1 MWHILFKLSF
11 ISHLYH
17 NYIVDSNHDR
27 HAICESETIWTY
39 VIRLHLLNFILIWN
53 AKIWVFD
60 IKSSRNEYPNFSS
73 GKKKLQHTAD
83 EMSTVP
89 LYSTLGR
96 NMLKLKEENIDV
108 ELSKPLFLSLILVRF
123 FKIALKINKIW
134 CFHICNDNP
143 WLMLVGHVMLVTVPI
158 KNSWKVLFILL

>member
-1 MWHILFKLSF
+1 MMGQSHSTFISISESGVRTAERDIFPRKLYSRKLQNSVEILIGSFSQSVVIWQINYCDISFSNSF

-17 NYIVDSNHDR
+17 NYIVDSTIAYHDR

-73 GKKKLQHTAD
+73 GKKINYNILQMRWA
-83 EMSTVP
+83 P
-89 LYSTLGR
+89 
-96 NMLKLKEENIDV
+96 
-108 ELSKPLFLSLILVRF
+108 FLSIPPSEE
-123 FKIALKINKIW
+123 
-134 CFHICNDNP
+134 ICWN
-143 WLMLVGHVMLVTVPI
+143 
-158 KNSWKVLFILL
+158 WKRKTLT